1 MKKNQVFS
9 GAATALITPMKSGN
23 IDYPALAKIL
33 ETQISAGI
41 SALVVG
47 GTTGEAATLS
57 DGERYELYTYVK
69 ENGGKVAIDEI
80 ANATGRNAR
89 SIGANVTDLA
99 KKGLAIREKV
109 AGEGED
115 AKDVTYV
122 VLTEEGMN
130 FVPSED

>member
-1 MKKNQVFS
+1 MKL
-9 GAATALITPMKSGN
+9 TEKSN
-23 IDYPALAKIL
+23 EVY
-33 ETQISAGI
+33 S
-41 SALVVG
+41 
-47 GTTGEAATLS
+47 
-57 DGERYELYTYVK
+57 YVK

-80 ANATGRNAR
+80 ANATGRNVR

-99 KKGLAIREKV
+99 KKGLAVREKV

-115 AKDVTYV
+115 AKDITYV